1 MCDRITVHDILC
13 GGQGKIGNTVL
24 QEWTENMYKAK
35 SPPGALYF
43 TLKVLVEALL
53 ILPVIIQV
61 QFKSLR
67 KYF

>member
-1 MCDRITVHDILC
+1 MWGVISAPTMDRKH
-13 GGQGKIGNTVL
+13 GQGKI
-24 QEWTENMYKAK
+24 
-35 SPPGALYF
+35 PPGALYF